1 MSNLHSFKSNK
12 PEVVTVIPNQAL
24 PQKIERQEKYLRIGG
39 LVAVLLLFG
48 GLGVW
53 SVLAPLDSA
62 AIGSGLV
69 IVENYRKPIAHLEG
83 GIVREVNVKEGQ
95 HVHKG
100 EVLLT
105 LEDVQPRSQ
114 LEQVQGQWLLSL
126 AHEARL
132 IAQRDG
138 RSRVTYP
145 TALTARKNDGRA
157 EEAMRL
163 QVQTF
168 QVRKRAMDGEIMLY
182 RRQIEQ
188 LKQKLVGLNEQ
199 KTMREKLVRSFEKER
214 SDLQTLA
221 SQGYAEMQRVR
232 EMERNLA
239 QNEGQR
245 ASLMSDMSSTE
256 LEIGSAELKILR
268 LEQEFQREVAKE
280 LAEVQAVLFSLNEKN
295 RALSDTVKR
304 TSVIAPD
311 DGMVLE
317 LAVRTAGEVI
327 KPGQHV
333 LNIVPANEQ
342 LMVEVRL
349 MPQDIDQIMV
359 GQTAEVRF
367 SAFRQREMPKIEGKL
382 VMVSADRLID
392 ETSQDRH
399 PYYLAR
405 VMVTPK
411 GLRDL
416 ANLKLELVPG
426 MPADV
431 FIKTGTRTF
440 WRYMTA
446 PFSDLLVRSLR
457 ED

>member
-1 MSNLHSFKSNK
+1 MNNLHKLKSNK
-12 PEVVTVIPNQAL
+12 PEVVTVL
-24 PQKIERQEKYLRIGG
+24 PTDVLPKKIERQEKFLRIGG

-69 IVENYRKPIAHLEG
+69 IVENYRKPISHLEG
-83 GIVREVNVKEGQ
+83 GIVKEVRIREGQ

-138 RSRVTYP
+138 KSRITYP
-145 TALTARKNDGRA
+145 TALTARTNDARA
-157 EEAMRL
+157 ADAMRI
-163 QVQTF
+163 QDQTF
-168 QVRKRAMDGEIMLY
+168 QVRKRTLDGEIMLY

-188 LKQKLVGLNEQ
+188 LKQKLIGLNEQ
-199 KTMREKLVRSFEKER
+199 KSMREKLVRSFEKER
-214 SDLQTLA
+214 ADLQTLA

-245 ASLMSDMSSTE
+245 ASLQSDIASTE
-256 LEIGSAELKILR
+256 LEIGSADLKILQ

-280 LAEVQAVLFSLNEKN
+280 LAEVQVELFSLNEKN
-295 RALSDTVKR
+295 RAFSDIVRR
-304 TSVIAPD
+304 TSVIAPE

-317 LAVRTAGEVI
+317 LAVHTAGEVI
-327 KPGQHV
+327 RPGAHV
-333 LNIVPANEQ
+333 LDIVPANEQ

-349 MPQDIDQIMV
+349 MPQDIDQIIV
-359 GQTAEVRF
+359 GQTAEIRF

-392 ETSQDRH
+392 ETSQDRR
-399 PYYLAR
+399 PYYLGR

-416 ANLKLELVPG
+416 SKLKLELVPG

>member
-12 PEVVTVIPNQAL
+12 PEVVTVLPTQAL
-24 PQKIERQEKYLRIGG
+24 PQTIERQEKLLRIGG

-48 GLGVW
+48 SLGVW

-83 GIVREVNVKEGQ
+83 GIVKEVRIREGQ

-126 AHEARL
+126 AYEARL

-138 RSRVTYP
+138 KSRIAYP
-145 TALTARKNDGRA
+145 NALTARKNDARA
-157 EEAMRL
+157 AEAMRL
-163 QVQTF
+163 QEQTF

-188 LKQKLVGLNEQ
+188 LKQKLIGLNEQ
-199 KTMREKLVRSFEKER
+199 KSMREKLVRSFEKER

-245 ASLMSDMSSTE
+245 ASLESDMSSTE
-256 LEIGSAELKILR
+256 MEIGSAELKILR
-268 LEQEFQREVAKE
+268 IEQEFQREVAKE
-280 LAEVQAVLFSLNEKN
+280 LAEVQSQLFSLNERN
-295 RALSDTVKR
+295 RAFSDTVKR
-304 TSVIAPD
+304 TTIVAPD

-317 LAVRTAGEVI
+317 LAVHTPGEVI
-327 KPGQHV
+327 RPGQHV

-349 MPQDIDQIMV
+349 MPQDIDQIIV

-392 ETSQDRH
+392 ETSQDKR

>member
-12 PEVVTVIPNQAL
+12 PEVVTVLPTQAL
-24 PQKIERQEKYLRIGG
+24 PQTIERQEKFLRIGG

-48 GLGVW
+48 GLGAW

-69 IVENYRKPIAHLEG
+69 IVENYRKPISHLEG
-83 GIVREVNVKEGQ
+83 GIVKEVRIREGQ
-95 HVHKG
+95 HVDKG

-132 IAQRDG
+132 TAQRDG
-138 RSRVTYP
+138 KSRINYP
-145 TALTARKNDGRA
+145 NALTAKKNDARA
-157 EEAMRL
+157 AEAMRL
-163 QVQTF
+163 QDQTF

-188 LKQKLVGLNEQ
+188 LKQKLIGLNEQ
-199 KTMREKLVRSFEKER
+199 KSMREKLVRSFEKER
-214 SDLQTLA
+214 SDLQILA

-245 ASLMSDMSSTE
+245 ASIESDMSSTE
-256 LEIGSAELKILR
+256 LEIGSAELKIHR
-268 LEQEFQREVAKE
+268 IEQEFQREVAKE
-280 LAEVQAVLFSLNEKN
+280 LAEVQSQLFSLNERN
-295 RALSDTVKR
+295 RAFSDTVKR
-304 TSVIAPD
+304 TTVVAPD

-317 LAVRTAGEVI
+317 LAVHTPGEVI
-327 KPGQHV
+327 RPGQHV

-349 MPQDIDQIMV
+349 LPQDIDQITV

-382 VMVSADRLID
+382 VLVSADRLID

-399 PYYLAR
+399 PYYLGR

>member
-1 MSNLHSFKSNK
+1 MNNLHSLKSNK
-12 PEVVTVIPNQAL
+12 PEVVTVL
-24 PQKIERQEKYLRIGG
+24 PTDVLPKKIERQENFLRIGG

-48 GLGVW
+48 VGGVW

-83 GIVREVNVKEGQ
+83 GIVKEVRIREGQ

-105 LEDVQPRSQ
+105 LEDIQPRSQ
-114 LEQVQGQWLLSL
+114 LDQVQGQWLL
-126 AHEARL
+126 EARL
-132 IAQRDG
+132 TAQRDAK
-138 RSRVTYP
+138 SRIAYP
-145 TALTARKNDGRA
+145 TALTARKNDSRA
-157 EEAMRL
+157 AEAMRL
-163 QVQTF
+163 QDQTF
-168 QVRKRAMDGEIMLY
+168 QVRKRALDGEIMLY
-182 RRQIEQ
+182 RRQIDQ
-188 LKQKLVGLNEQ
+188 LKQKLIGLNEQ
-199 KTMREKLVRSFEKER
+199 KSMREKLVRSFEKER
-214 SDLQTLA
+214 GDLQILA

-245 ASLMSDMSSTE
+245 ASLESDMSSVE

-268 LEQEFQREVAKE
+268 IEQEFQREVAKE
-280 LAEVQAVLFSLNEKN
+280 LAEVQAELFSLNERN

-304 TSVIAPD
+304 TTVVAPD

-317 LAVRTAGEVI
+317 LAEI
-327 KPGQHV
+327 
-333 LNIVPANEQ
+333 
-342 LMVEVRL
+342 
-349 MPQDIDQIMV
+349 
-359 GQTAEVRF
+359 RF

-405 VMVTPK
+405 VVVTPK
-411 GLRDL
+411 GIRDL
-416 ANLKLELVPG
+416 VNLKLELVPG

-431 FIKTGTRTF
+431 FIKTGSRTF

-446 PFSDLLVRSLR
+446 PFSDLLVRSMR

>member
-1 MSNLHSFKSNK
+1 MNNLHSLKSNK
-12 PEVVTVIPNQAL
+12 PEVVTVL
-24 PQKIERQEKYLRIGG
+24 PTDVLPKKIERQEKFLRIGG

-48 GLGVW
+48 GVGVW

-83 GIVREVNVKEGQ
+83 GIVKEVRIREGQ

-105 LEDVQPRSQ
+105 LEDIQPRSQ
-114 LEQVQGQWLLSL
+114 LDQLQGQWLLSL

-132 IAQRDG
+132 TAQRDG
-138 RSRVTYP
+138 KSRIAYP
-145 TALTARKNDGRA
+145 TALTARKNDSRA
-157 EEAMRL
+157 AEAMRL
-163 QVQTF
+163 QDQTF
-168 QVRKRAMDGEIMLY
+168 QVRKRALDGEIMLY
-182 RRQIEQ
+182 RRQIDQ
-188 LKQKLVGLNEQ
+188 LKQKLIGLNEQ
-199 KTMREKLVRSFEKER
+199 KSMREKLVRSFEKER
-214 SDLQTLA
+214 GDLQILA

-245 ASLMSDMSSTE
+245 ASLESDMSSVE

-268 LEQEFQREVAKE
+268 IEQEFQREVAKE
-280 LAEVQAVLFSLNEKN
+280 LAEVQAELFSLNERN

-304 TSVIAPD
+304 TTVVAPD

-317 LAVRTAGEVI
+317 LAVHTPGEVI
-327 KPGQHV
+327 RPGQHV

-349 MPQDIDQIMV
+349 LPQDIDQIIV
-359 GQTAEVRF
+359 GQTAEIRF

-405 VMVTPK
+405 VVVTPK
-411 GLRDL
+411 GIRDL
-416 ANLKLELVPG
+416 VNLKLELVPG

-431 FIKTGTRTF
+431 FIKTGSRTF

-446 PFSDLLVRSLR
+446 PFSDLLVRSMR

>member
-12 PEVVTVIPNQAL
+12 PEVVAVIPNQAL

-138 RSRVTYP
+138 KSRIAYP
-145 TALTARKNDGRA
+145 SALTTRKNDGRA

-163 QVQTF
+163 QDQTF

-188 LKQKLVGLNEQ
+188 LKQKLIGLNEQ

-245 ASLMSDMSSTE
+245 ASLISDMSSTE

-280 LAEVQAVLFSLNEKN
+280 LAEVQAELFSLNEKN
-295 RALSDTVKR
+295 RAFSDTVKR
-304 TSVIAPD
+304 TTVVAPD

-317 LAVRTAGEVI
+317 LAVHTAGEVI
-327 KPGQHV
+327 RPGQHV
-333 LNIVPANEQ
+333 LNIVPVNEQ

-349 MPQDIDQIMV
+349 LPQDIDQIIV

-367 SAFRQREMPKIEGKL
+367 SAFRQRDMPKIEGKL

-392 ETSQDRH
+392 EATQDKR

-416 ANLKLELVPG
+416 NKLKLELVPG

-446 PFSDLLVRSLR
+446 PFSDLLVRSLK

>member
-12 PEVVTVIPNQAL
+12 PEVVTVLTSDVL
-24 PQKIERQEKYLRIGG
+24 PKKIERQEKLLRIGG

-48 GLGVW
+48 GLGIW

-100 EVLLT
+100 QVLLT

-114 LEQVQGQWLLSL
+114 LEQVQGQWMLSL
-126 AHEARL
+126 AQEARL

-163 QVQTF
+163 QDQTF

-280 LAEVQAVLFSLNEKN
+280 LAEVQAALFSLNEKN

-392 ETSQDRH
+392 QTSQDRH

>member
-1 MSNLHSFKSNK
+1 MNNLHAFKSNK
-12 PEVVTVIPNQAL
+12 PEVVTVLTSDVL
-24 PQKIERQEKYLRIGG
+24 PKKIERQEKLLRIGG

-48 GLGVW
+48 GLGIW

-100 EVLLT
+100 QVLLT

-114 LEQVQGQWLLSL
+114 LEQVQGQWMLSL
-126 AHEARL
+126 AQEARL

-163 QVQTF
+163 QDQTF

-280 LAEVQAVLFSLNEKN
+280 LAEVQAALFSLNEKN

-349 MPQDIDQIMV
+349 MPQDIDQIIV

>member
-1 MSNLHSFKSNK
+1 MNNLHSLKSTK
-12 PEVVTVIPNQAL
+12 PEVVTVL
-24 PQKIERQEKYLRIGG
+24 PTDVLPKKIERQEKLLRIGG

-105 LEDVQPRSQ
+105 LEDIQPRSQ
-114 LEQVQGQWLLSL
+114 LDQVQGQWLLSL

-132 IAQRDG
+132 TAQRDG
-138 RSRVTYP
+138 KSRITYP
-145 TALTARKNDGRA
+145 TALTARKNDSRA
-157 EEAMRL
+157 AEAMRL
-163 QVQTF
+163 QDQTF
-168 QVRKRAMDGEIMLY
+168 QVRKRALDGEIMLY
-182 RRQIEQ
+182 RRQMEQ
-188 LKQKLVGLNEQ
+188 LKQKLIGLNEQ
-199 KTMREKLVRSFEKER
+199 KSMREKLVRSFEKER
-214 SDLQTLA
+214 GDLQILA

-245 ASLMSDMSSTE
+245 ASLESDMSSVE

-268 LEQEFQREVAKE
+268 IEQEFQREVAKE
-280 LAEVQAVLFSLNEKN
+280 LAEVQAELFSLNERN

-304 TSVIAPD
+304 TTVVAPD

-317 LAVRTAGEVI
+317 LAVHTPGEVI
-327 KPGQHV
+327 RPGQHV

-349 MPQDIDQIMV
+349 LPQDIDQIMV
-359 GQTAEVRF
+359 GQTAEIRF

-411 GLRDL
+411 GIRDL

-431 FIKTGTRTF
+431 FIKTGSRTF

-446 PFSDLLVRSLR
+446 PFSDLLVRSMR

>member
-1 MSNLHSFKSNK
+1 MSNLHSFNSNK
-12 PEVVTVIPNQAL
+12 PEVVTVLPSQVL

-280 LAEVQAVLFSLNEKN
+280 LAEVQAELFSLNEKN

-392 ETSQDRH
+392 QTSQDRH

>member
-1 MSNLHSFKSNK
+1 MNNLHSFKSNK
-12 PEVVTVIPNQAL
+12 PEVVTVIPNQVL
-24 PQKIERQEKYLRIGG
+24 PQKIERQEKLLRIGG

-114 LEQVQGQWLLSL
+114 LDQVQGQWLLSL

-132 IAQRDG
+132 TAQRDG
-138 RSRVTYP
+138 KSRITYP
-145 TALTARKNDGRA
+145 TALTGRKNDSRA
-157 EEAMRL
+157 AEAMRL
-163 QVQTF
+163 QDQTF
-168 QVRKRAMDGEIMLY
+168 QVRKRALDGEIMLY

-188 LKQKLVGLNEQ
+188 LKQKLIGLNEQ
-199 KTMREKLVRSFEKER
+199 KSMREKLVRSFEKER
-214 SDLQTLA
+214 GDLQILA

-245 ASLMSDMSSTE
+245 ASLESDMSSAE

-268 LEQEFQREVAKE
+268 IEQEFQREVAKE
-280 LAEVQAVLFSLNEKN
+280 LAEVQAELFSLNERN

-304 TSVIAPD
+304 TTVVAPD

-317 LAVRTAGEVI
+317 LAVHTPGEVI
-327 KPGQHV
+327 RPGQHV

-349 MPQDIDQIMV
+349 LPQDIDQIMV
-359 GQTAEVRF
+359 GQTAEIRF

-411 GLRDL
+411 GIRDL

-431 FIKTGTRTF
+431 FIKTGSRTF

-446 PFSDLLVRSLR
+446 PFSDLLVRSMR

>member
-1 MSNLHSFKSNK
+1 MNNLHSLKSNK
-12 PEVVTVIPNQAL
+12 PEVVTVL
-24 PQKIERQEKYLRIGG
+24 PTDVLPKKIERQEKFLRIGG
-39 LVAVLLLFG
+39 LVAVLLVFG
-48 GLGVW
+48 GVGVW

-83 GIVREVNVKEGQ
+83 GIVKEVRIREGQ

-105 LEDVQPRSQ
+105 LEDIQPRSQ
-114 LEQVQGQWLLSL
+114 LDQVQGQWLLSL

-132 IAQRDG
+132 TAQRDG
-138 RSRVTYP
+138 KSRIAYP
-145 TALTARKNDGRA
+145 TALTARKNDSRA
-157 EEAMRL
+157 AEAMRL
-163 QVQTF
+163 QDQTF
-168 QVRKRAMDGEIMLY
+168 QVRKRALDGEIMLY
-182 RRQIEQ
+182 RRQIDQ
-188 LKQKLVGLNEQ
+188 LKQKLIGLNEQ
-199 KTMREKLVRSFEKER
+199 KSMREKLVRSFEKER
-214 SDLQTLA
+214 GDLQILA

-245 ASLMSDMSSTE
+245 ASLESDMSSVE

-268 LEQEFQREVAKE
+268 IEQEFQREVAKE
-280 LAEVQAVLFSLNEKN
+280 LAEVQAELFSLNERN

-304 TSVIAPD
+304 TTVVAPD

-317 LAVRTAGEVI
+317 LAVHTPGEVI
-327 KPGQHV
+327 RPGQHV

-349 MPQDIDQIMV
+349 LPQDIDQIIV
-359 GQTAEVRF
+359 GQTAEIRF

-405 VMVTPK
+405 VVVTPK
-411 GLRDL
+411 GIRDL
-416 ANLKLELVPG
+416 VNLKLELVPG

-431 FIKTGTRTF
+431 FIKTGSRTF

-446 PFSDLLVRSLR
+446 PFSDLLVRSMR

>member
-1 MSNLHSFKSNK
+1 MNNLHSLKSTK
-12 PEVVTVIPNQAL
+12 PEVVTVL
-24 PQKIERQEKYLRIGG
+24 PTDVLPKKIERQEKLLRIGG
-39 LVAVLLLFG
+39 LVAVLILFG

-83 GIVREVNVKEGQ
+83 GIVKEVRIREGQ

-105 LEDVQPRSQ
+105 LADIQPRSQ
-114 LEQVQGQWLLSL
+114 LDQVQGQWLLSL

-132 IAQRDG
+132 TAQRDG
-138 RSRVTYP
+138 KSRITYP
-145 TALTARKNDGRA
+145 TALTARKNDSRA
-157 EEAMRL
+157 AEAMRL
-163 QVQTF
+163 QDQTF
-168 QVRKRAMDGEIMLY
+168 QVRKRALDGEIMLY

-188 LKQKLVGLNEQ
+188 LKQKLIGLNEQ
-199 KTMREKLVRSFEKER
+199 KSMREKLVRSFEKER
-214 SDLQTLA
+214 GDLQILA

-245 ASLMSDMSSTE
+245 ASLESDMSSVE

-268 LEQEFQREVAKE
+268 IEQEFQREVAKE
-280 LAEVQAVLFSLNEKN
+280 LAEVQAELFSLNERN

-304 TSVIAPD
+304 TTVLAPD

-317 LAVRTAGEVI
+317 LAVHTPGEVI
-327 KPGQHV
+327 RPGQHV

-349 MPQDIDQIMV
+349 LPQDIDQIIV

-411 GLRDL
+411 GIRDL

-431 FIKTGTRTF
+431 FIKTGSRTF

-446 PFSDLLVRSLR
+446 PFSDLLVRSMR

>member
-1 MSNLHSFKSNK
+1 MNNLHSLKSTK
-12 PEVVTVIPNQAL
+12 PEVVTVL
-24 PQKIERQEKYLRIGG
+24 PTDVLPKKIERQEKFLRIGG
-39 LVAVLLLFG
+39 LVAVLILFG

-62 AIGSGLV
+62 EIGSGLV

-105 LEDVQPRSQ
+105 LEDIQPRSQ
-114 LEQVQGQWLLSL
+114 LDQVQGQWLLSL

-132 IAQRDG
+132 TAQRDG
-138 RSRVTYP
+138 KSRITYP

-157 EEAMRL
+157 VEAMRL
-163 QVQTF
+163 QDQTF
-168 QVRKRAMDGEIMLY
+168 QVRKRALDGEIMLY

-188 LKQKLVGLNEQ
+188 LKQKLIGLNEQ
-199 KTMREKLVRSFEKER
+199 KSMREKLVRSFEKER
-214 SDLQTLA
+214 GDLQILA

-245 ASLMSDMSSTE
+245 ASLESDMSSVE

-268 LEQEFQREVAKE
+268 IEQEFQREVAKE
-280 LAEVQAVLFSLNEKN
+280 LAEVQAELFSLNERN

-304 TSVIAPD
+304 TTVVAPD

-317 LAVRTAGEVI
+317 LAVHTPGEVI
-327 KPGQHV
+327 RPGQHV

-342 LMVEVRL
+342 LMVEARL
-349 MPQDIDQIMV
+349 LPQDIDQIIV

-411 GLRDL
+411 GIRDL

-431 FIKTGTRTF
+431 FIKTGSRTF

-446 PFSDLLVRSLR
+446 PFSDLLVRSMR

>member
-1 MSNLHSFKSNK
+1 MNNLHAFKSNK
-12 PEVVTVIPNQAL
+12 QEVVTVLTSDVL
-24 PQKIERQEKYLRIGG
+24 PKKIERQEKLLRIGG

-83 GIVREVNVKEGQ
+83 GIVKEVRIREGQ

-126 AHEARL
+126 ANEARL
-132 IAQRDG
+132 TAQRDG
-138 RSRVTYP
+138 KSRITYP
-145 TALTARKNDGRA
+145 NALTARKNDARA
-157 EEAMRL
+157 AEAMRL
-163 QVQTF
+163 QDQTF

-188 LKQKLVGLNEQ
+188 LKQKLIGLNEQ
-199 KTMREKLVRSFEKER
+199 KSMREKLVRSFEKER
-214 SDLQTLA
+214 GDLQILA

-245 ASLMSDMSSTE
+245 ASLESDMSSTE
-256 LEIGSAELKILR
+256 MEIGSAELKILR
-268 LEQEFQREVAKE
+268 IEQEFQREVAKE
-280 LAEVQAVLFSLNEKN
+280 LAEVQSQLFSLNERN
-295 RALSDTVKR
+295 RAFSDTVKR
-304 TSVIAPD
+304 TTIVAPD

-317 LAVRTAGEVI
+317 LAVHTPGEVI
-327 KPGQHV
+327 RPGQHV

-349 MPQDIDQIMV
+349 MPQDIDQIIV

>member
-1 MSNLHSFKSNK
+1 MNNLHSLKTNK
-12 PEVVTVIPNQAL
+12 PEVVTVL
-24 PQKIERQEKYLRIGG
+24 PTNVLPRKIERQEKFLRIGG

-48 GLGVW
+48 GVGVW

-83 GIVREVNVKEGQ
+83 GIVKEVRIREGQ

-105 LEDVQPRSQ
+105 LEDIQPRSQ
-114 LEQVQGQWLLSL
+114 LDQVQGQWLLSL

-132 IAQRDG
+132 TAQRDAK
-138 RSRVTYP
+138 SRIAYP
-145 TALTARKNDGRA
+145 TALTARKNDSRA
-157 EEAMRL
+157 AEAMRL
-163 QVQTF
+163 QDQTF
-168 QVRKRAMDGEIMLY
+168 QVRKRALDGEIMLY
-182 RRQIEQ
+182 RRQIDQ
-188 LKQKLVGLNEQ
+188 LKQKLIGLNEQ
-199 KTMREKLVRSFEKER
+199 KSMREKLVRSFEKER
-214 SDLQTLA
+214 GDLQILA

-245 ASLMSDMSSTE
+245 ASLESDMTSVE

-268 LEQEFQREVAKE
+268 IEQEFQREVAKE
-280 LAEVQAVLFSLNEKN
+280 LAEVQAELFSLNERN

-304 TSVIAPD
+304 TTVVAPD

-317 LAVRTAGEVI
+317 LAVHTAGEVI
-327 KPGQHV
+327 RPGQHV

-349 MPQDIDQIMV
+349 MPQDIDQIIV

-411 GLRDL
+411 GIRDL

-431 FIKTGTRTF
+431 FIKTGSRTF

-446 PFSDLLVRSLR
+446 PFSDLLVRSMR

>member
-1 MSNLHSFKSNK
+1 MNNLHAFKSNK
-12 PEVVTVIPNQAL
+12 PEVVTVLTSDVL
-24 PQKIERQEKYLRIGG
+24 PKKIERQEKLLRIGG

-114 LEQVQGQWLLSL
+114 LEQVQAQWLLSL
-126 AHEARL
+126 AQEARL
-132 IAQRDG
+132 TAQRDG
-138 RSRVTYP
+138 KSRITYP
-145 TALTARKNDGRA
+145 NALTGKKNDARA
-157 EEAMRL
+157 AEAMRL
-163 QVQTF
+163 QDQTF

-188 LKQKLVGLNEQ
+188 LKQKLIGLNEQ
-199 KTMREKLVRSFEKER
+199 KSMREKLVRSFEKER
-214 SDLQTLA
+214 GDLQILA

-245 ASLMSDMSSTE
+245 ASLESDMSSTE
-256 LEIGSAELKILR
+256 MEIGSAELKILR
-268 LEQEFQREVAKE
+268 IEQEFQREVAKE
-280 LAEVQAVLFSLNEKN
+280 LAEVQSQLFSLNERN
-295 RALSDTVKR
+295 RAFSDTVKR
-304 TSVIAPD
+304 TTIVAPD

-317 LAVRTAGEVI
+317 LAVHTPGEVI
-327 KPGQHV
+327 RPGQHV

-349 MPQDIDQIMV
+349 MPQDIDQIIV

>member
-1 MSNLHSFKSNK
+1 
-12 PEVVTVIPNQAL
+12 
-24 PQKIERQEKYLRIGG
+24 
-39 LVAVLLLFG
+39 
-48 GLGVW
+48 
-53 SVLAPLDSA
+53 
-62 AIGSGLV
+62 
-69 IVENYRKPIAHLEG
+69 
-83 GIVREVNVKEGQ
+83 
-95 HVHKG
+95 
-100 EVLLT
+100 
-105 LEDVQPRSQ
+105 
-114 LEQVQGQWLLSL
+114 
-126 AHEARL
+126 
-132 IAQRDG
+132 
-138 RSRVTYP
+138 
-145 TALTARKNDGRA
+145 
-157 EEAMRL
+157 MRL
-163 QVQTF
+163 QDQTF

-280 LAEVQAVLFSLNEKN
+280 LAEVQAALFSLNEKN

>member
-1 MSNLHSFKSNK
+1 MNNLHSLKSNK
-12 PEVVTVIPNQAL
+12 PEVVTVL
-24 PQKIERQEKYLRIGG
+24 PTDVLPKKIERQEKFLRIGG

-48 GLGVW
+48 GVGVW

-83 GIVREVNVKEGQ
+83 GIVKEVRIREGQ

-105 LEDVQPRSQ
+105 LEDIQPRSQ
-114 LEQVQGQWLLSL
+114 LDQVQGQWLLSL

-132 IAQRDG
+132 TAQRDG
-138 RSRVTYP
+138 KSRIAYP
-145 TALTARKNDGRA
+145 TALTARKNDSRA
-157 EEAMRL
+157 AEAMRL
-163 QVQTF
+163 QDQTF
-168 QVRKRAMDGEIMLY
+168 QVRKRALDGEIMLY
-182 RRQIEQ
+182 RRQIDQ
-188 LKQKLVGLNEQ
+188 LKQKLIGLNEQ
-199 KTMREKLVRSFEKER
+199 KSMREKLVRSFEKER
-214 SDLQTLA
+214 GDLQILA

-245 ASLMSDMSSTE
+245 ASLESDMSSVE

-268 LEQEFQREVAKE
+268 IEQEFQREVAKE
-280 LAEVQAVLFSLNEKN
+280 LAEVQAELFSLNERN

-304 TSVIAPD
+304 TTVVAPD

-317 LAVRTAGEVI
+317 LAVHTPGEVI
-327 KPGQHV
+327 RPGQHV

-349 MPQDIDQIMV
+349 MPQDIDQIIV

-405 VMVTPK
+405 VVVTPK
-411 GLRDL
+411 GIRDL
-416 ANLKLELVPG
+416 VNLKLELVPG

-431 FIKTGTRTF
+431 FIKTGSRTF

-446 PFSDLLVRSLR
+446 PFSDLLVRSMR

>member
-1 MSNLHSFKSNK
+1 MNNLHSLKSNK
-12 PEVVTVIPNQAL
+12 PEVVTVL
-24 PQKIERQEKYLRIGG
+24 PTDVLPKKIERQEKFLRIGG

-53 SVLAPLDSA
+53 PVLAPLDSA

-83 GIVREVNVKEGQ
+83 GIVKEVRIREGQ

-105 LEDVQPRSQ
+105 LDDIQPRSQ
-114 LEQVQGQWLLSL
+114 LDQVQGQWLLSL

-132 IAQRDG
+132 TAQRDG
-138 RSRVTYP
+138 KSRITFP
-145 TALTARKNDGRA
+145 TALTARKNDSRA
-157 EEAMRL
+157 AEAMRL
-163 QVQTF
+163 QDQTF
-168 QVRKRAMDGEIMLY
+168 QVRKRALDGEIMLY
-182 RRQIEQ
+182 RRQKEQ
-188 LKQKLVGLNEQ
+188 LKQKLIGLNEQ
-199 KTMREKLVRSFEKER
+199 KSMREKLVRSFEKER
-214 SDLQTLA
+214 GDLQILA

-245 ASLMSDMSSTE
+245 ASLESDMTSVE

-268 LEQEFQREVAKE
+268 IEQEFQREVAKE
-280 LAEVQAVLFSLNEKN
+280 LAEVQAELFSLNERN

-304 TSVIAPD
+304 TTVVAPD

-317 LAVRTAGEVI
+317 LAVHTPGEVI
-327 KPGQHV
+327 RPGQHV

-349 MPQDIDQIMV
+349 LPQDIDQIMV

-411 GLRDL
+411 GIRDL

-431 FIKTGTRTF
+431 FIKTGSRTF

-446 PFSDLLVRSLR
+446 PFSDLLVRSMR